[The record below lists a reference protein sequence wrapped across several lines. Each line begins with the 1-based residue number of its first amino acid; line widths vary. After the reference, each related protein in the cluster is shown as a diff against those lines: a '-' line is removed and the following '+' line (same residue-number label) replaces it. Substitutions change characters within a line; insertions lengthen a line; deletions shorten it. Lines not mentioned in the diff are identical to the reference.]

1 MGRQKGLP
9 SGMWGLFTEPP
20 TLSACLWRWGGGC
33 QRKVPPAHPKE
44 KQSNLLTCTCC
55 IPDILLACDTLPFAA
70 SRANSRTILSRLT
83 SWLSRKKIS
92 NLESPNQPVN
102 SQLFSEKSQS
112 VHWLWVPNKETCFSV
127 KSSGPKVRHHVPPR
141 APSSQRGWWSSHA
154 KATSGPYSSSLSVR
168 TIFM

>member
-1 MGRQKGLP
+1 MGFVYRAP
-9 SGMWGLFTEPP
+9 HAVC
-20 TLSACLWRWGGGC
+20 LSLEMGGDVRGRC
-33 QRKVPPAHPKE
+33 PHHIPKRSP
-44 KQSNLLTCTCC
+44 SNLLTRTCC
-55 IPDILLACDTLPFAA
+55 GPDFLLARDTLPLAA
-70 SRANSRTILSRLT
+70 SSANSRTIFSPLT

-112 VHWLWVPNKETCFSV
+112 VRGLWVPNKETCFSL
-127 KSSGPKVRHHVPPR
+127 KSSGPKVRHHAPPR

-154 KATSGPYSSSLSVR
+154 KPTSHPYSSSLSVR